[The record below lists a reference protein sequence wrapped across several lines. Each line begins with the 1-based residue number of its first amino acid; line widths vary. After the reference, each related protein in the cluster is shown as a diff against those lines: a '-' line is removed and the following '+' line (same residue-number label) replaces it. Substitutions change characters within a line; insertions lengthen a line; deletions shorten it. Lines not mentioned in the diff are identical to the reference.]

1 MKSSL
6 LSHEELELKEFLRM
20 HGLAQFLKPL
30 LSAGVT
36 NIYHVQNSSEVF
48 LTNEVEMKPFHRQ
61 KLRRALCARERHK
74 SDGQS
79 RFCISSPVMKEY
91 GGRKGEMREQKWIS
105 FVIMITFL
113 CWSTAY
119 MIASGR
125 ISLSIT
131 ERFEFIDGGGIR
143 AAPQSSH

>member
-1 MKSSL
+1 
-6 LSHEELELKEFLRM
+6 
-20 HGLAQFLKPL
+20 
-30 LSAGVT
+30 
-36 NIYHVQNSSEVF
+36 
-48 LTNEVEMKPFHRQ
+48 MKPFRRQ
-61 KLRRALCARERHK
+61 KLQRALCARERHK

-143 AAPQSSH
+143 AALQSPH